1 MKRTQFKD
9 ALRNIWKQL
18 VSYLSVI
25 VIAFLGV
32 ATFLGINYSDGALR
46 INGSNMY
53 NAANYRDLELIS
65 TAAFTQEDLNA
76 VLDVEGVEDA
86 EPVWQTSGKASSG
99 DIRQDIIVI
108 TLPERVNLPQM
119 IEGRPPRSADECM
132 VEQRLAASMG
142 WQMGDTVAA
151 LNAKGEAARFL
162 KNNRFTIVGIANHP
176 DHTSISI
183 PDTFYVMVEKD
194 AFDMDALQNGFM
206 KMEVVVRKPDGI
218 DRFSDQ
224 YEAAVGTVSSRLE
237 EVAARRASVRDEE
250 IKGEALT
257 RLDDAQAKLDEAL
270 DQLQKGRAQLDEG
283 WDKLEEGDRQ
293 IGENEAKLADGQSQ
307 LMTTQAELLAGRDKL
322 AEAEVK
328 LAKAEVELNMGK
340 TVLETTRKQLNDGRQ
355 MLADSWDLKEDAIES
370 FRNALHT
377 ALGDAGDG
385 IPWASRRKA
394 DIGNSRLS
402 ARDVYITRDF
412 KFDLRKSLESNI
424 RAFLDS
430 GIIPDSDLINLYT
443 TLTGGVH

>member
-1 MKRTQFKD
+1 M
-9 ALRNIWKQL
+9 

-46 INGSNMY
+46 INGSTMY

-76 VLDVEGVEDA
+76 VLDVEGVADA

-132 VEQRLAASMG
+132 VEQRLAAGMG

-206 KMEVVVRKPDGI
+206 KMEVVVRKPEGI

-224 YEAAVGTVSSRLE
+224 YEAAVDAVSSRLE
-237 EVAARRASVRDEE
+237 EVAARRSSVRDEE

-257 RLDDAQAKLDEAL
+257 RLDDAY
-270 DQLQKGRAQLDEG
+270 DQLQKARSQLDEG
-283 WDKLEEGDRQ
+283 WNKLEEGDRQ
-293 IGENEAKLADGQSQ
+293 IGENEAKLAEGQSQ
-307 LMTTQAELLAGRDKL
+307 LMDSQEELMAGRDQL

-328 LAKAEVELNMGK
+328 LAKAEVELSTGK
-340 TVLETTRKQLNDGRQ
+340 TVLQTTRKQLNDGRQ
-355 MLADSWDLKEDAIES
+355 MLVDSWNIKEDAIEGL
-370 FRNALHT
+370 RNGLRS
-377 ALGDAGDG
+377 ALGEAGDD
-385 IPWASRRKA
+385 ISWASRRKA
-394 DIGNSRLS
+394 DIDNRRLS
-402 ARDVYITRDF
+402 AKDVCLTKSF
-412 KFDLRKSLESNI
+412 KIDLRKSLKSNI

-430 GIIPDSDLINLYT
+430 GILSDRALVDLY
-443 TLTGGVH
+443 LALNGGEH

>member
-46 INGSNMY
+46 INGSTMY

-65 TAAFTQEDLNA
+65 TGAFSQEDLNA

-108 TLPERVNLPQM
+108 TLPERVNRPQM
-119 IEGRPPRSADECM
+119 IDGRLPRSADECM

-142 WQMGDTVAA
+142 WHMGDTVAA
-151 LNAKGEAARFL
+151 QNARGEAAQFL

-176 DHTSISI
+176 DHTSVSI
-183 PDTFYVMVEKD
+183 PDTFYVMVEKE
-194 AFDMDALQNGFM
+194 AFDMEALQNGFM
-206 KMEVVVRKPDGI
+206 KMEVVVDKPAGI
-218 DRFSDQ
+218 DRFSSQ
-224 YEAAVGTVSSRLE
+224 YEAVVDAVSSRLE
-237 EVAARRASVRDEE
+237 EVGVRRASVRDEA
-250 IKGEALT
+250 IKGEAQS
-257 RLDDAQAKLDEAL
+257 RLDDAQAKLDDAY
-270 DQLQKGRAQLDEG
+270 DQLQKARSQLDEG
-283 WDKLEEGDRQ
+283 WNKLEEGDRQ
-293 IGENEAKLADGQSQ
+293 IGENEAKLAEGQSQ
-307 LMTTQAELLAGRDKL
+307 LMDSQEELMAGRDKL

-328 LAKAEVELNMGK
+328 LAKAEVELSTGK
-340 TVLETTRKQLNDGRQ
+340 TVLQTTRKQLNDGRQ
-355 MLADSWDLKEDAIES
+355 MLVDSWNIKEDAIEGL
-370 FRNALHT
+370 RNGLRT
-377 ALGDAGDG
+377 ALGKAGDDLS
-385 IPWASRRKA
+385 WASRRKA
-394 DIGNSRLS
+394 DIDNRRLS
-402 ARDVYITRDF
+402 AKDVYLTKSF
-412 KFDLRKSLESNI
+412 KIDLRKSLKSNI

-430 GIIPDSDLINLYT
+430 GILSDRALVELY
-443 TLTGGVH
+443 LALNGGEH